1 MLDKIKPFL
10 KEDADTEELT
20 SILTELT
27 TINPE
32 KLEQSYLNN
41 DVNVRSWADKK
52 VGRAIET
59 FKTQTMGSL
68 IEEQVKTRLKSA
80 KDETAAETQLRL
92 INERL
97 DKAESDRK
105 REQHIN
111 TALKYASER
120 GIPTKYV
127 EKFLGSDIEETKRYL
142 DDFTTDF
149 NITVNEEVDDR
160 FKEHGRNVNYKQKN
174 QPEKMTF
181 TREEI
186 AKMSK
191 EDLEKN
197 WDKITK
203 QKK

>member
-20 SILTELT
+20 SIINELT

-97 DKAESDRK
+97 DRAESERK

-111 TALKYASER
+111 TALKYASQYEI
-120 GIPTKYV
+120 IPKYV
-127 EKFLGSDIEETKRYL
+127 DRFLGADVEETKRNIDAL
-142 DDFTTDF
+142 AKDF
-149 NITVNEEVDDR
+149 NVQINDAVDER
-160 FKEHGRNVNYKQKN
+160 FKEHGRNVNFKQQN
-174 QPEKMTF
+174 QPDKSKWS
-181 TREEI
+181 REEL
-186 AKMSK
+186 ATMSSD
-191 EDLEKN
+191 DLAKN
-197 WDKITK
+197 WDKIIK
-203 QKK
+203 QK